1 MADHNPTEHHQRAFK
16 IGSRAALKVRSGDR
30 AEYRDPEKN
39 TWMAIGY
46 RHGFRNGTDDDLLMG
61 RAFDWSLI
69 ELRQHDQVDE
79 RLFPLGD

>member
-1 MADHNPTEHHQRAFK
+1 
-16 IGSRAALKVRSGDR
+16 
-30 AEYRDPEKN
+30 
-39 TWMAIGY
+39 
-46 RHGFRNGTDDDLLMG
+46 MG